1 MVIAAGV
8 FYRRLQAPG
17 VDELIGRGV
26 YYGSAPGEAPMYRG
40 RRVVIVGAAN
50 SAGQAAVHL
59 AKAGAQ
65 VTVLCR
71 GERLDRSMSH
81 YLVKRIERDARIDLR
96 TRAVVTAVHGEHW
109 LKEVSVTG
117 PEGGSRVAADALYA
131 WIGGAP
137 LTLAARRWLRCDR
150 HGYIVA
156 GPDLQQGDGLSGW
169 PLQREPMQLETSHP
183 GVFVAG
189 DIRHG
194 SIKRVAS
201 AVGDGAMAVSLVHRY
216 LATQEAAAT

>member
-81 YLVKRIERDARIDLR
+81 YLVKRIERDARIDVR
-96 TRAVVTAVHGEHW
+96 TRTVVTAVHGEHW

-137 LTLAARRWLRCDR
+137 LTLAARRWLRLR
-150 HGYIVA
+150 
-156 GPDLQQGDGLSGW
+156 PTRL
-169 PLQREPMQLETSHP
+169 
-183 GVFVAG
+183 
-189 DIRHG
+189 
-194 SIKRVAS
+194 
-201 AVGDGAMAVSLVHRY
+201 HRCR
-216 LATQEAAAT
+216 A